1 MRASHLAIAIALA
14 TINACADTRDDD
26 AATGVGSATAA
37 DDGESSSDPG
47 SASADDDDDD
57 DGDDA
62 PATDDAADSS
72 GGDDTSPAACSFALG
87 CLVPHDVPDG
97 VGVGSDAPVGCGDGP
112 FALAHSISV
121 ASYADPE
128 APRSMPLLA
137 DLDDDDNVDLVVNFR
152 KASVGLVFPG
162 LGTGAFAATP
172 AQLAG
177 GIFAGGWGGDLG
189 DVDSD
194 GKLDVVVGDHAR
206 GAWAWRNAGAMS
218 FVEARTGLPPDALF
232 SGAGLGD
239 FDGDGALD
247 ALFGADQF
255 GSGVRSF
262 AGDGAGGW
270 TESTAPAIAAANLG
284 SILAGDLD
292 GDGDLD
298 AAIFGKASAS
308 IDAFVATNDLGTW
321 SVAGPLPGPGV
332 AGGLA
337 DPVQGSLGDIDCD
350 GDLDLAAGGFVYRND
365 AGAFASPIA
374 VDGSHIAHLADMN
387 GDGHLDLVTHDAT
400 TGLSLHL
407 GDGVGGFALD
417 SASGLPDA
425 ATAPILDDPY
435 GIDVGDL
442 DGNGSLDVVRIA
454 GFAGD
459 YRVESWVR

>member
-1 MRASHLAIAIALA
+1 LLRRTALALA
-14 TINACADTRDDD
+14 TLTACADTRAD
-26 AATGVGSATAA
+26 ADAPTTGASAA
-37 DDGESSSDPG
+37 DDGATDGDGGP
-47 SASADDDDDD
+47 ASADDPDTGADETNADEAS
-57 DGDDA
+57 GSDDA
-62 PATDDAADSS
+62 VDSS
-72 GGDDTSPAACSFALG
+72 GGDDTSPAACSFAPG
-87 CLVPHDVPDG
+87 CLVPHAIGEGLG
-97 VGVGSDAPVGCGDGP
+97 VASDAPVGCGDGS

-121 ASYADPE
+121 AMFADPE

-137 DLDDDDNVDLVVNFR
+137 DMDDDGTLDLVVNFR

-162 LGTGAFAATP
+162 LGTGGFANSP
-172 AQLAG
+172 APLAG

-194 GKLDVVVGDHAR
+194 GRIDVVLGDHAR
-206 GAWAWRNAGAMS
+206 GAWAWTNAGAMS
-218 FVEARTGLPPDALF
+218 FVEARGGLPDALF

-247 ALFGADQF
+247 AVFGADQF
-255 GSGVRSF
+255 GSGVRAF

-270 TESTAPAIAAANLG
+270 LETTAPAITAANLG

-298 AAIFGKASAS
+298 IVAFGKAGAAV
-308 IDAFVATNDLGTW
+308 DAFVATNDGGSW
-321 SVAGPLPGPGV
+321 SVSGPLPGPGV

-350 GDLDLAAGGFVYRND
+350 GDLDLAAGGVVYRNE
-365 AGAFASPIA
+365 AGGFAAPIA
-374 VDGSHIAHLADMN
+374 IDGSRIAHFADMN
-387 GDGHLDLVTHDAT
+387 GDGQLDLVTHDASV
-400 TGLSLHL
+400 GLGLWL
-407 GDGVGGFALD
+407 GDGAGAFARD
-417 SASGLPDA
+417 TGAGLPDA
-425 ATAPILDDPY
+425 ATAPVLDDPY

-442 DGNGSLDVVRIA
+442 DGNGSLDIVRIG

>member
-1 MRASHLAIAIALA
+1 MAPSHRLAFAIA
-14 TINACADTRDDD
+14 TISACADARDDD
-26 AATGVGSATAA
+26 APTSVGSVTAV
-37 DDGESSSDPG
+37 DDDDSSTDPA
-47 SASADDDDDD
+47 SASADDDADD

-62 PATDDAADSS
+62 ASSDGADSS
-72 GGDDTSPAACSFALG
+72 GGADTSPAACSFAPG
-87 CLVPHDVPDG
+87 CLVPHDIPAG

-112 FALAHSISV
+112 FTLAHTISV

-128 APRSMPLLA
+128 APRSMPLVA
-137 DLDDDDNVDLVVNFR
+137 DLDDDGALDLAVNFR

-218 FVEARTGLPPDALF
+218 FIEARTGLPPDALF

-262 AGDGAGGW
+262 SGDGTGGW
-270 TESTAPAIAAANLG
+270 SETTAPAVAAANLG

-308 IDAFVATNDLGTW
+308 IDAFVATNDAGTW
-321 SVAGPLPGPGV
+321 SVTGPLPGPGV

-387 GDGHLDLVTHDAT
+387 GDGQLDLVTHDAS

-407 GDGVGGFALD
+407 GDGAGGFALD

-425 ATAPILDDPY
+425 ETAPILDDPY

-442 DGNGSLDVVRIA
+442 DGNGSLDVVRIG

-459 YRVESWVR
+459 YRVETWVR